1 MKNQDSISKYNR
13 AKNRVEKLKSF
24 YTHFAIY
31 IIINTI
37 ITLFKVSFDD
47 WGRFSADLLT
57 FDTLSSW
64 IVWGF
69 ILLIHAFSVF
79 VLPSI
84 LGYDWE
90 ERKIQKYMDEEWSKK
105 SPKNSTFSTTDPRPD
120 RSEDNPWV
128 V

>member
-1 MKNQDSISKYNR
+1 MKTKYSNSKYNR

-24 YTHFAIY
+24 YTHLAIY

-37 ITLFKVSFDD
+37 ITLFKVSFDNWD
-47 WGRFSADLLT
+47 RFSADFLT

-64 IVWGF
+64 VVWGF
-69 ILLIHAFSVF
+69 ILLIHAFTVF

-90 ERKIQKYMDEEWSKK
+90 ERKIQKFMDEELNSKK
-105 SPKNSTFSTTDPRPD
+105 
-120 RSEDNPWV
+120 
-128 V
+128 